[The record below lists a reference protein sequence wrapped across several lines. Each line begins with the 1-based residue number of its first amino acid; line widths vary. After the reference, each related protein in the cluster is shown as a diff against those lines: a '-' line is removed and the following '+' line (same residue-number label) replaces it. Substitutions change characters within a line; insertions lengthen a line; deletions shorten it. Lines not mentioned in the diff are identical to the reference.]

1 MELVKL
7 LPVYSY
13 SVDILS
19 HSGPP
24 VMLGSEGKQ
33 NTTKVGARGRIRI
46 IDKFIL
52 MGQKKTQMLVVLLYQ
67 ATVVICYVYLTIQS
81 HEQTQ

>member
-1 MELVKL
+1 
-7 LPVYSY
+7 
-13 SVDILS
+13 
-19 HSGPP
+19 
-24 VMLGSEGKQ
+24 MLGSEGKQ

-46 IDKFIL
+46 IDKIL

>member
-1 MELVKL
+1 
-7 LPVYSY
+7 
-13 SVDILS
+13 
-19 HSGPP
+19 
-24 VMLGSEGKQ
+24 MLGSEGKQ